1 MGLLDPQL
9 DPMTLGLLQAS
20 AGLLAPR
27 RQGGGLAGGI
37 AGFGQGLLQGEEL
50 LRARA
55 AQANRDRLTNAQIAN
70 FESDADYRKGLI
82 AENQASVQ
90 RQAQADAVAQEQA
103 MARLAARAEFADAYQ
118 RSGGQWSPQLAMLG
132 MRAGI
137 KGEDLE
143 RFAKGSDLGREKLT
157 WQNGLGLDP
166 FSGAARATAPDVNK
180 PFFPSLVNGE
190 IGAVPNKPVQ
200 DFQVSKARAGATNI
214 GMPRIEVKMG
224 DSVGSQVGPMLKD
237 STVAT
242 TGAVKMADAAERI
255 LDAVDKGGVIAGPT
269 ASMRLR
275 GAQIASMLG
284 IGGKDSV
291 AQTRQ
296 VIRGLAESSVEARK
310 ELQGQGQ
317 VTENEAKAVQKA
329 LSGDID
335 DLTVDE
341 IRDIARL
348 NLRHAAIRAKQHQ
361 QYLSSMPESLNPARP
376 FYNVQGMDRV
386 LAIPPE
392 RYAIPAPAGAN
403 VAPDGKSAGG
413 RIGQPSVDDLL
424 KKYGGK

>member
-90 RQAQADAVAQEQA
+90 RQAQADAAAQEQA

>member
-1 MGLLDPQL
+1 V
-9 DPMTLGLLQAS
+9 A
-20 AGLLAPR
+20 
-27 RQGGGLAGGI
+27 GLAGGI

-90 RQAQADAVAQEQA
+90 RQAQADAAAQEQA

-291 AQTRQ
+291 AQTRAGDSRARR
-296 VIRGLAESSVEARK
+296 VVRRGTQGTARAGPGDGERGEGRAE
-310 ELQGQGQ
+310 G
-317 VTENEAKAVQKA
+317 AV
-329 LSGDID
+329 
-335 DLTVDE
+335 
-341 IRDIARL
+341 R
-348 NLRHAAIRAKQHQ
+348 RHR
-361 QYLSSMPESLNPARP
+361 
-376 FYNVQGMDRV
+376 
-386 LAIPPE
+386 
-392 RYAIPAPAGAN
+392 
-403 VAPDGKSAGG
+403 
-413 RIGQPSVDDLL
+413 
-424 KKYGGK
+424 